1 MLSRT
6 ASELFWMARYLERA
20 ESYARVLDVTWKLSM
35 IPRHSQQSRDL
46 ALPLNLSMTHELFQA
61 RHARFTMSNL
71 LNFFALDGNNPCSIY
86 SCVEMAWNNAHAVRG
101 SLSAEVWESINA
113 TRIELRTLRQQG
125 LGELG
130 SDGFFEWVK
139 ERVHLFRGAVIGTLL
154 RNDALSF
161 IGIGTLIERA
171 FATTQLLLIKDQ
183 QLTNDPDPVREYYRL
198 DTLLNAVSA
207 REAYNSLYRQP
218 VSRETVMELLIL
230 RNDIPRSLRASG
242 IVDIANEGEETRDE
256 EAELLS
262 PLVFLRCTPLT
273 RADTAI
279 REFAQRLYRP
289 DAAEESLNQLMAD
302 LLLRMPYSPGA
313 TQVQDSAADAFA
325 RAKGVCQDHTHVF
338 LACCRALEIPAR
350 YVSGY
355 VYSDNAQHV
364 AMHAWAEVWLDGR
377 WLSFDITNNTRR
389 LNQHLRLATGLDYL
403 DACPVRG
410 TRLGGGGEIMLTN
423 AEVREHSQ
431 QAQQQ

>member
-161 IGIGTLIERA
+161 IGI
-171 FATTQLLLIKDQ
+171 
-183 QLTNDPDPVREYYRL
+183 
-198 DTLLNAVSA
+198 
-207 REAYNSLYRQP
+207 
-218 VSRETVMELLIL
+218 
-230 RNDIPRSLRASG
+230 PRSLRASIADLVG
-242 IVDIANEGEETRDE
+242 ELEKIANDR
-256 EAELLS
+256 S
-262 PLVFLRCTPLT
+262 YQP
-273 RADTAI
+273 
-279 REFAQRLYRP
+279 
-289 DAAEESLNQLMAD
+289 
-302 LLLRMPYSPGA
+302 
-313 TQVQDSAADAFA
+313 
-325 RAKGVCQDHTHVF
+325 
-338 LACCRALEIPAR
+338 
-350 YVSGY
+350 
-355 VYSDNAQHV
+355 
-364 AMHAWAEVWLDGR
+364 
-377 WLSFDITNNTRR
+377 
-389 LNQHLRLATGLDYL
+389 LRLAHQLNVDLRFSTRDDLAQADLQTTLNGLLARINALSDSIRQTYL
-403 DACPVRG
+403 EA
-410 TRLGGGGEIMLTN
+410 L
-423 AEVREHSQ
+423 
-431 QAQQQ
+431 

>member
-35 IPRHSQQSRDL
+35 IPRHNQQSRDL

-183 QLTNDPDPVREYYRL
+183 QLTNDPDPV
-198 DTLLNAVSA
+198 
-207 REAYNSLYRQP
+207 
-218 VSRETVMELLIL
+218 MELLIL
-230 RNDIPRSLRASG
+230 RNDIPRSLRASIADLVG
-242 IVDIANEGEETRDE
+242 ELEKIANDR
-256 EAELLS
+256 S
-262 PLVFLRCTPLT
+262 YQP
-273 RADTAI
+273 
-279 REFAQRLYRP
+279 
-289 DAAEESLNQLMAD
+289 
-302 LLLRMPYSPGA
+302 
-313 TQVQDSAADAFA
+313 
-325 RAKGVCQDHTHVF
+325 
-338 LACCRALEIPAR
+338 
-350 YVSGY
+350 
-355 VYSDNAQHV
+355 
-364 AMHAWAEVWLDGR
+364 
-377 WLSFDITNNTRR
+377 
-389 LNQHLRLATGLDYL
+389 LRLAHQLNVDLRFSTRDDLAQADLQTTLNGLLARINALSDSIRQTYL
-403 DACPVRG
+403 EA
-410 TRLGGGGEIMLTN
+410 L
-423 AEVREHSQ
+423 
-431 QAQQQ
+431 